1 MGQPP
6 IFWLRI
12 SPGRITV
19 IRSYVRRTLFRC
31 FCCVEMRNIQ
41 KRDLLQRLQ
50 DGQAAS
56 RQVGPIHLSVS
67 LAMSLYIRLA
77 EWFHFVVW

>member
-6 IFWLRI
+6 IFWLRT

-56 RQVGPIHLSVS
+56 RQVGPTSFCLASYVSVYQ
-67 LAMSLYIRLA
+67 AR
-77 EWFHFVVW
+77 